1 MGDSNCN
8 LASPQP
14 DIKIVLLT
22 NIFYIYNLHQLI
34 ISPTCITNAS
44 STLIDVI
51 LQIVFII
58 LFPLVSPM

>member
-34 ISPTCITNAS
+34 NSPTCITNAS